1 MNLTNLIFK
10 NIEDFKEDMYEQLF
24 ATTKSALI
32 SPFTASMNTTD
43 GSTIR
48 KVEDYLIKRF
58 PRECKRYITDHPC
71 RAGYEKEF
79 IYYQEIKKNCIFP
92 IRLTEGTILI
102 VSKEGSYELHLTFVG
117 INAKRAL
124 LTFKQ
129 FLDNQSVNEGS
140 DNDDDDIPQIKVKYL
155 HYDESANLEVY
166 RTNFINIKTLD
177 DIFITEDNRKHILD
191 YLSKWKESQ
200 KLFNKLGIAYKTG
213 LLLYGPPG
221 TGKTSLA
228 KAIAYYLD
236 YAFYV
241 FNLEDFSKGIP
252 DFSPFDESVILLED
266 IDYFFASKEKNEKS
280 IHALLQTLDGAST
293 GSGVVFIATTNSIEL
308 LNEATI
314 RDGRFDLKIHMDN
327 ITSTELAEKICH
339 SMTLT
344 KEETRALLDK
354 HEYPINPAALQN
366 ECIQMVFNR
375 LSQEGSTATECS
387 EEAEERSDEQ

>member
-1 MNLTNLIFK
+1 MNLTKAVLKNL
-10 NIEDFKEDMYEQLF
+10 EDFKEEMYDQLIT
-24 ATTKSALI
+24 TTKSALI
-32 SPFTASMNTTD
+32 SPLTASMITSD
-43 GSTIR
+43 CSTIR

-58 PRECKRYITDHPC
+58 PRECKRYITDHPY

-79 IYYQEIKKNCIFP
+79 FYYQEIKKNCIFP

-124 LTFKQ
+124 STFKQ

-140 DNDDDDIPQIKVKYL
+140 DSDDDDVPQVRVKYL
-155 HYDESANLEVY
+155 HYDESNSLEVY
-166 RTNFINIKTLD
+166 RGNYTNIKTLD
-177 DIFITEDNRKHILD
+177 DIFLTDENRKHILD

-200 KLFNKLGIAYKTG
+200 KLFNKLGITYKTG

-266 IDYFFASKEKNEKS
+266 IDYFFSAKEKNEKN

-314 RDGRFDLKIHMDN
+314 RDGRFDLKVHMDN
-327 ITSTELAEKICH
+327 ITDAVLAEKMCH

-354 HEYPINPAALQN
+354 QEYPINPAYLQN
-366 ECIQMVFNR
+366 QCIQTVFNR
-375 LSQEGSTATECS
+375 LSEEGSTATE
-387 EEAEERSDEQ
+387 